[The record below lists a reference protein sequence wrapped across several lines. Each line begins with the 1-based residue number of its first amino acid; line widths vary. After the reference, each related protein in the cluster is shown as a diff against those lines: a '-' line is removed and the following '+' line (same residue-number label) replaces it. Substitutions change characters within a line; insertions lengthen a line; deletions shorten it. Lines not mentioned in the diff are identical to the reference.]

1 METAG
6 TLHIAWAVLFIV
18 VCDLGNEGAGLANFT
33 TWTLQCL
40 SGGTNHPSLL
50 GARTLLGAPGLTARS
65 KKLLANFM
73 FRKPRKRKNALSC

>member
-40 SGGTNHPSLL
+40 SGGTNHLELRGFWMS
-50 GARTLLGAPGLTARS
+50 
-65 KKLLANFM
+65 
-73 FRKPRKRKNALSC
+73 